1 MNLKQI
7 LNAVLAQSVFL
18 KKDSFANSV
27 DPDDVQ
33 MIEIAN
39 IVARDIRD
47 FYPWSLLTSTFNLKL
62 TEEKIYNLPADYR
75 SLVSDS
81 AWETDGSRKVD
92 LPVPR
97 NRWFMYK
104 YSSLTDAGTVRARL
118 YGNTIE
124 INEPG
129 IASEI
134 SMEYVTKYVVLDS
147 DGVPKE
153 EFTDDSD
160 TFLLDDDLLIK
171 GVKAMWADAKMMPQA
186 QKWENVFLKEQTKQI
201 GIDNGGQT
209 IGGMGPGMDR
219 RSPYYPLWR
228 AGGT

>member
-7 LNAVLAQSVFL
+7 LNAVLARSVFL
-18 KKDSFANSV
+18 QKDSFALSV

-33 MIEIAN
+33 MMAIAN
-39 IVARDIRD
+39 EVISEYRD
-47 FYPWSLLTSTFNLKL
+47 FYPWSRLSETFDLDLTLDTV
-62 TEEKIYNLPADYR
+62 YDLPEDYL
-75 SLVSDS
+75 SVTPDS

-129 IASEI
+129 LASEI
-134 SMEYVTKYVVLDS
+134 SLEYVSKYTVLDS
-147 DGVPKE
+147 DGNPKE
-153 EFTDDSD
+153 YFTADSD
-160 TFLLDDDLLIK
+160 TFKLDDDTLIK
-171 GVKAMWADAKMMPQA
+171 GIQGYWAEAKMMPQA
-186 QKWENVFLKEQTKQI
+186 DRWLQRFNKGMTAQI
-201 GIDNGGQT
+201 GIDNSAQT
-209 IGGMGPGMDR
+209 IGGIGRGMDR

-228 AGGT
+228 TSNS